1 MENKYRIIDFNKC
14 EIKRMRERGL
24 GGVRLLVRETSGAT
38 YIVKPES
45 LTQTLNEVMGQI
57 ILNSIGQC
65 SIDYAFVL
73 IDGTY
78 YGALKYFE
86 GLTRIGRKNY
96 KILSKKQK
104 GEFLKHLFLNAFL
117 DNEDINGE
125 IYLTK
130 DGKVVSLDYGEAG
143 VRIPLFNLHKKN
155 DFEKSVIMSAFH
167 KKSEMYDFMS
177 SIRAYISVV
186 SKFYIDDSVGIDDI
200 KQVMTNVIDGFINAD
215 YSEYE
220 TFLKELMALQSELHV
235 FIYQEHLNGLIEAA
249 EELKANLNKL
259 FDDMPA

>member
-1 MENKYRIIDFNKC
+1 
-14 EIKRMRERGL
+14 MRERGL

-57 ILNSIGQC
+57 ILNSIGLC

-186 SKFYIDDSVGIDDI
+186 SKFYIDDSVGTEDM
-200 KQVMTNVIDGFINAD
+200 KQVMTDVIDEFIKAD

-220 TFLKELMALQSELHV
+220 AFLKKLMALHSELHA